1 MVERDNYKRGEQ
13 VMINRIKSFF
23 SMYAEAHDLLSEDEK
38 KKALAV
44 WNEAEEKIRAI
55 CMMGLIRR
63 PLELQP
69 GAEFSKKEG
78 SSDD

>member
-1 MVERDNYKRGEQ
+1 
-13 VMINRIKSFF
+13 MINRIKSFF

-55 CMMGLIRR
+55 CMMGLIRSQ
-63 PLELQP
+63 LELQR
-69 GAEFSKKEG
+69 GGDIKKQQVG
-78 SSDD
+78 VSDD